1 MASNESEL
9 SDKEVHPTSHNQTL
23 TSNRSSFAEIKFVIK
38 SIVPHVFVNKG
49 VDSSFETSLE
59 FKPILLN
66 HNNNK
71 ICNKCDL
78 SDYSDVQ
85 TKIDFKRQVSN
96 SLETSPV
103 KNDVTKKTKLNF
115 DDNFDELSF
124 RTNLTTSTPVKLNSL
139 KVPIKMNQEL
149 KSSANHIKKYEY
161 KLNLL
166 TPPADAT
173 FIDSD
178 FESMEQDRYS
188 SGSSKESLSDERTLI
203 KLMESSKEDSEETL
217 KTCSPFSIRKKLQLQ
232 RRTNVKFTGNH
243 KILEIFSSKKKKNR
257 SLNSSIESESD
268 RSFIPLTKANILK
281 YTESSS
287 PQKSKS
293 QNWGENFEFSYICE
307 PSSSDIEDDGI
318 FSQSK
323 ICSLNISPDSSFEA
337 PSIVLPIFK
346 IDPPQSPPAMRI
358 ACEMVRK
365 IVTNSLEIKSAT
377 TSILRRSLS
386 DPATLKEPIY
396 ANSQQLT
403 VSDFESD
410 SEQILECAIQPEL
423 LMINCAAVKNLE
435 TLSVSCFNYF
445 FVFYEE
451 NYIFFYE

>member
-9 SDKEVHPTSHNQTL
+9 NDKKVHPTSHSQTL
-23 TSNRSSFAEIKFVIK
+23 FSNRSSFAEIKFVIK
-38 SIVPHVFVNKG
+38 SIVPHVYLNKSI
-49 VDSSFETSLE
+49 DSSFETSLE
-59 FKPILLN
+59 YKPI
-66 HNNNK
+66 K
-71 ICNKCDL
+71 ICDKSDL
-78 SDYSDVQ
+78 Q
-85 TKIDFKRQVSN
+85 TKFDFKRQVSN
-96 SLETSPV
+96 SLETSPI
-103 KNDVTKKTKLNF
+103 KNETTKKTKLNF

-124 RTNLTTSTPVKLNSL
+124 KQNLTTSTPVKSNSL

-188 SGSSKESLSDERTLI
+188 SGSSKESFSDDRTLI
-203 KLMESSKEDSEETL
+203 KLMENSKEDSEETL
-217 KTCSPFSIRKKLQLQ
+217 TCSPFSVRKKLQLQ

-257 SLNSSIESESD
+257 SLNSSIESETEK
-268 RSFIPLTKANILK
+268 SFVPLTKANIQK
-281 YTESSS
+281 YTENS
-287 PQKSKS
+287 QS
-293 QNWGENFEFSYICE
+293 QNWGENFEFSFICE
-307 PSSSDIEDDGI
+307 PSCSDVEDDGI

-323 ICSLNISPDSSFEA
+323 IHSPDSSFEV
-337 PSIVLPIFK
+337 PPIILPIFK

-358 ACEMVRK
+358 ACEMVKK
-365 IVTNSLEIKSAT
+365 IVSNSLEIKSAT

-386 DPATLKEPIY
+386 DPASLKEPIY
-396 ANSQQLT
+396 VNSSPLAT
-403 VSDFESD
+403 SDFESD

-435 TLSVSCFNYF
+435 TLSVSL
-445 FVFYEE
+445 
-451 NYIFFYE
+451 IILLFFYPMNGVPI